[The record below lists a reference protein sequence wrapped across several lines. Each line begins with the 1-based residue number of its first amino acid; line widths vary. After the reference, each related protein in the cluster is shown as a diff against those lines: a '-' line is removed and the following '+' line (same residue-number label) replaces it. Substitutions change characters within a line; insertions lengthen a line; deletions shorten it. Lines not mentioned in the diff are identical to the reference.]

1 MPRRWQAAAKTPL
14 KKWGWIRLIMTPI
27 IIGFFILGLIIV
39 GIISWL
45 IASGRAQKAEALVT
59 ELRQQSRQKDNE
71 ISQLRSDLSNEKLA
85 GTEAI
90 TRLDASRKAFEEQK
104 LLLESMKKEMT
115 DTFNALSSAALK
127 SSSEDFLRLAS
138 EHLGKV
144 VSETKGRLGE
154 HQAAI
159 DGLIKPLNE
168 ALKRYE
174 EQVRLIEESRHKAY
188 GSLEEQ
194 LRSLASTHE
203 QLQKETSNLVSA
215 LKKPQVRGRWGEITL
230 RRVAE
235 LSGMSAHCDFTEQ
248 ISVEPESGRQRPA
261 MTVHL
266 PMEREIVVDANVSL
280 DAYLDALSA
289 NTDDERKAKMDKHAQ
304 QVRSHMNRLSSKEYW
319 NQFKQSP
326 EFVVLFIPG
335 ESFW

>member
-14 KKWGWIRLIMTPI
+14 KKWGWIRLIITPI

-138 EHLGKV
+138 QHLGNIV
-144 VSETKGRLGE
+144 TDTKGRLGE
-154 HQAAI
+154 HQTAI
-159 DGLIKPLNE
+159 DGMIKPLHE
-168 ALKRYE
+168 TLKRYE
-174 EQVRLIEESRHKAY
+174 NQIRSIEEGRHKAY
-188 GSLEEQ
+188 GGIEEKIMM
-194 LRSLASTHE
+194 LA
-203 QLQKETSNLVSA
+203 
-215 LKKPQVRGRWGEITL
+215 
-230 RRVAE
+230 
-235 LSGMSAHCDFTEQ
+235 
-248 ISVEPESGRQRPA
+248 
-261 MTVHL
+261 
-266 PMEREIVVDANVSL
+266 
-280 DAYLDALSA
+280 
-289 NTDDERKAKMDKHAQ
+289 
-304 QVRSHMNRLSSKEYW
+304 
-319 NQFKQSP
+319 
-326 EFVVLFIPG
+326 
-335 ESFW
+335 